1 MRYALNDDQAT
12 FFTVLE
18 QMTTSGDAQFHN
30 AEGWGRFEW
39 AAELDATIEAN
50 GFYDAAAEAS
60 LGPVAAAAMIYR
72 LAQLPVAVECAASA
86 LLRPQIAPDLP
97 RPIAVVDGASG
108 PAIRFLPVAKSVVR
122 ITDDAIYTAPLPPGA
137 ATAVDSLFAYPMGTL
152 GDMVLDWSPID
163 CDAPLVLDRWR
174 VAVAAELCGALNGAL
189 DSVLEHVKSREQ
201 FGRPLGSFQGVQHRL
216 ASAAVQIE
224 AARWLTLKAA
234 QRIDRMD
241 AAAALGYAQ
250 NVATKIGYDLHQFMG
265 AMGLT
270 LEHPLHRWTYRVRL
284 LRSLRG
290 GATGSFREL
299 ADQRWGAE

>member
-1 MRYALNDDQAT
+1 MRFALNDDQAT

-18 QMTTSGDAQFHN
+18 QMTASGDAEFHN

-39 AAELDATIEAN
+39 AAGLDATIEAN

-60 LGPVAAAAMIYR
+60 LGPVAAAAMVYE
-72 LAQLPVAVECAASA
+72 LAQLPVAVECAAST
-86 LLRPQIAPDLP
+86 LLRPLIAPDLP
-97 RPIAVVDGASG
+97 RPIAVMEGAAG
-108 PAIRFLPVAKSVVR
+108 QAVRFLPMAKSVVR
-122 ITDDAIYTAPLPPGA
+122 ITDGAVHTALLPPGA
-137 ATAVDSLFAYPMGTL
+137 ASAVDSLFAYPMGTL
-152 GDMVLDWSPID
+152 GDTVLDWSPVN
-163 CDAPLVLDRWR
+163 CDAALVLDRWR
-174 VAVAAELCGALNGAL
+174 VAIAAELCGALKGGL
-189 DSVLEHVKSREQ
+189 DSVIEHVKSREQ

-216 ASAAVQIE
+216 AGAAVQIE

-234 QRIDRMD
+234 QSIDRSD

-284 LRSLRG
+284 LRSLLG
-290 GATGSFREL
+290 GPTGSFREL